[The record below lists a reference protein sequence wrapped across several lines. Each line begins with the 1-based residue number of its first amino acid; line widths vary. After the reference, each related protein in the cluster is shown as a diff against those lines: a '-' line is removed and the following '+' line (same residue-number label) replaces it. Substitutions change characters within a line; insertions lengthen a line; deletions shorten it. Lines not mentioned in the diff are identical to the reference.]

1 MPLTLIQI
9 ILGCSFVLIWLFIAS
24 MIFRD
29 GRFAIRDEEESTL
42 VRSDSG
48 HPTTARPHANFEKN
62 RRDKQT
68 RRRTSAA

>member
-29 GRFAIRDEEESTL
+29 GRYAIRDEEESAL
-42 VRSDSG
+42 RRSDSG
-48 HPTTARPHANFEKN
+48 HPTTAGPHANFETG
-62 RRDKQT
+62 RRTKQS
-68 RRRTSAA
+68 RRRSSAA